1 MTGLLIVLV
10 VLVAL
15 VVIGVPIRLIVRAK
29 VAADTEAVGRWS
41 RSLRERLLIPPE
53 CITFSRAG
61 RFGVTHTSAVV
72 ALTVRHV
79 LVKPLFETRVP
90 IPLAEVAGVSEAKR
104 FRGSCHATGSTY
116 VVLRLRDGKEVALLA
131 REPRRWSTALRRR
144 LETR

>member
-15 VVIGVPIRLIVRAK
+15 VAIGVPIRLIVRAK

-72 ALTVRHV
+72 ALTVGHV